1 MSLQFLRPEWL
12 WALLLV
18 PVLWGWQ
25 RRSRQEA
32 NNPWDGV
39 IDAHLQAHVLHA
51 GKAQVLK
58 HAWLWPLMALLAIL
72 ALAGPSWRQAE
83 QPLWQHGRALVVALD
98 LSSTML
104 AQDLPPS
111 RLLQARA
118 KLAQLLAHRRGG
130 QIALLAFADDAHVV
144 SPLTDDHANI
154 ALFIEALSP
163 HIMPQDGQ
171 RPAAAIAQAV
181 KLLHQGGAQ
190 QGDILLLT
198 SSADAPAINAARDAA
213 TQGFK
218 VSVIALGSEAGDEIR
233 MRDGHMLKTR
243 LDSASLKQL
252 AAAGGGAMQ
261 LLRHDVADLQALGLL
276 ESTQVQAQDGAG
288 RSGNVRKD
296 EGYWLL
302 LPLMLLSLLLLRR
315 RAVLGLGLVLM
326 LASVQMPVHA
336 QTQDG
341 AKRSWWLRPDQQ
353 QYRILREGDAA
364 YRAGDY
370 ARAAQAYAQVS
381 GAQARYNL
389 GNALAQSGQ
398 YQQAIAAYDQALADN
413 LQMDD
418 ARANRATVERLLQQ
432 QQQQQQSSSSMAEPP
447 QPQSADGQ
455 SQQSDAQGGSQSQT
469 QNSTQELQRQA
480 AAQQAAAQA
489 EQAQQQA
496 MDRALAAADTS
507 AKSAQGRPEK
517 AATDSAASAQHE
529 QQQAVEAWLRR
540 VPDTPGDWL
549 RQKFWLEHQRR
560 RAGGEVQ

>member
-12 WALLLV
+12 WALLLL

-25 RRSRQEA
+25 RRRREA
-32 NNPWDGV
+32 SNPWNGV
-39 IDAHLQAHVLHA
+39 IDAHLQGHVLHA
-51 GKAQVLK
+51 GKAQALK
-58 HAWLWPLMALLAIL
+58 RAWLWPLMALLAIL
-72 ALAGPSWRQAE
+72 ALAGSSWRQAE

-104 AQDLPPS
+104 AKDLPPS
-111 RLLQARA
+111 RLLQAHA
-118 KLAQLLAHRRGG
+118 KLAQLLENRSGG
-130 QIALLAFADDAHVV
+130 QMALLAFADDAHVV

-171 RPAAAIAQAV
+171 RPAAAITQAV

-213 TQGFK
+213 AQGFK
-218 VSVIALGSEAGDEIR
+218 VSVIGLGTEAGDEIR

-276 ESTQVQAQDGAG
+276 ESTHVQAQGGAG

-315 RAVLGLGLVLM
+315 GAVLGLCLVLMLM
-326 LASVQMPVHA
+326 LASVQVPVHA

-398 YQQAIAAYDQALADN
+398 YQRAIAAYDQALAEKP
-413 LQMDD
+413 QMDD
-418 ARANRATVERLLQQ
+418 ARANRATVEGLL
-432 QQQQQQSSSSMAEPP
+432 QQQQQSSSSMAEPP

-455 SQQSDAQGGSQSQT
+455 SQQPDAQGSSQPQT
-469 QNSTQELQRQA
+469 QNPAQELQRQA

-496 MDRALAAADTS
+496 MDEALAAAS
-507 AKSAQGRPEK
+507 ATAKTAQDSREK
-517 AATDSAASAQHE
+517 AGANTAASAQRE

-560 RAGGEVQ
+560 RAGGDGQ

>member
-12 WALLLV
+12 WALLLL

-25 RRSRQEA
+25 RRRREA
-32 NNPWDGV
+32 SNPWNGV
-39 IDAHLQAHVLHA
+39 IDAHLQGHVLHA
-51 GKAQVLK
+51 GKAQALK
-58 HAWLWPLMALLAIL
+58 RAWLWPLMALLAIL
-72 ALAGPSWRQAE
+72 ALAGPSWRQGE

-104 AQDLPPS
+104 AKDLPPS

-118 KLAQLLAHRRGG
+118 KLAQLLENRSGG
-130 QIALLAFADDAHVV
+130 QMALLAFADDAHVV

-198 SSADAPAINAARDAA
+198 SSADASAINAARDAA
-213 TQGFK
+213 AQGFK
-218 VSVIALGSEAGDEIR
+218 VSVIGLGSEAGSEIR
-233 MRDGHMLKTR
+233 MRDGHILKTR

-261 LLRHDVADLQALGLL
+261 LLRHDASDLQALGLL
-276 ESTQVQAQDGAG
+276 ESTQVQAQDGAE

-315 RAVLGLGLVLM
+315 GAVLGLGLVLM

-398 YQQAIAAYDQALADN
+398 YQQAIAAYDQALAEKP
-413 LQMDD
+413 QMDD

-432 QQQQQQSSSSMAEPP
+432 QQQQQPSAA
-447 QPQSADGQ
+447 ADGQ
-455 SQQSDAQGGSQSQT
+455 SQQPDAQGSSQPQT
-469 QNSTQELQRQA
+469 QNPAQELQRQA

-496 MDRALAAADTS
+496 MDEALAAAS
-507 AKSAQGRPEK
+507 ATAKTAQDSREK
-517 AATDSAASAQHE
+517 ADANTAASAQHE

-560 RAGGEVQ
+560 RAGGDGQ

>member
-12 WALLLV
+12 WALLLL

-25 RRSRQEA
+25 RRRREA
-32 NNPWDGV
+32 SNPWNGV
-39 IDAHLQAHVLHA
+39 IDAHLQGHVLHA
-51 GKAQVLK
+51 GKAQALK
-58 HAWLWPLMALLAIL
+58 RAWLWPLAALLAIL
-72 ALAGPSWRQAE
+72 ALAGPSWRQGE

-104 AQDLPPS
+104 AKDLPPS

-118 KLAQLLAHRRGG
+118 KLAQLLENRSGG
-130 QIALLAFADDAHVV
+130 QMALLAFADDAHVV

-181 KLLHQGGAQ
+181 KLLHQGGVQ

-198 SSADAPAINAARDAA
+198 SSADASAINAARDAA

-218 VSVIALGSEAGDEIR
+218 VSVIGLGSEAGDEIR

-276 ESTQVQAQDGAG
+276 ESTQVQAQDGVG

-315 RAVLGLGLVLM
+315 GAVLGLGLVLM

-398 YQQAIAAYDQALADN
+398 YQQAIAAYDQALAEKP
-413 LQMDD
+413 QMDD
-418 ARANRATVERLLQQ
+418 ARANRATVERLL
-432 QQQQQQSSSSMAEPP
+432 QQQQQSSSSMAEPP

-455 SQQSDAQGGSQSQT
+455 SQQSDAQGGSQPQT
-469 QNSTQELQRQA
+469 QNPAQELQRQA
-480 AAQQAAAQA
+480 ATQQAAAQA
-489 EQAQQQA
+489 GQAQQQA
-496 MDRALAAADTS
+496 MNRALAAADTS

-560 RAGGEVQ
+560 RAGGDGQ